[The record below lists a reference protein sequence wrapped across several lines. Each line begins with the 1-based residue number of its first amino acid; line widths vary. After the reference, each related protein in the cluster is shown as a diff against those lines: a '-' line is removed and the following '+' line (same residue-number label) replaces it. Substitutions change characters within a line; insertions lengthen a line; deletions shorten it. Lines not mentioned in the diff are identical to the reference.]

1 MPSETSGAD
10 LGRHLI
16 RYSGH
21 APFSPEV
28 VVRAAGMQMA
38 VPRLETV
45 NWPAVA
51 ITALSFVLLFRLRLG
66 MLQTLGI
73 AALAGA
79 AWTLLAAGTT

>member
-1 MPSETSGAD
+1 
-10 LGRHLI
+10 
-16 RYSGH
+16 
-21 APFSPEV
+21 
-28 VVRAAGMQMA
+28 MQMA

-45 NWPAVA
+45 SWPAVA